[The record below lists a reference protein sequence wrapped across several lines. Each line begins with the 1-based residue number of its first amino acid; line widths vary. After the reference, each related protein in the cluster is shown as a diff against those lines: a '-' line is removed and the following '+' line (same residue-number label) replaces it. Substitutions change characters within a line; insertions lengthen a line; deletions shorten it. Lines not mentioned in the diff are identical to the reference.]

1 MASAS
6 PEPSQFRTD
15 IEGLRAVAVLGVLAF
30 HAGVP
35 HFAGGYVGVDVFY
48 VISGFLITSLMVRD
62 ARATPKIGA
71 FLTAFY
77 ARRIRRILPA
87 SSLVLV
93 ATLLGAA
100 VLQNPLENVGV
111 AGDALATG
119 LFVSNIRFAWRA
131 SDYFAADSAPS
142 PFLQYWSL
150 SLEEQFY
157 FFWPIIFFTL
167 FLLATRF
174 RRKGVVVGG
183 LVAIVGASFALSLYL
198 MHKDPI
204 RAFYLLPPR
213 AWELGLGALVAL
225 HAEKL
230 AALKSSI
237 RNAAMAAG
245 LLAIVAVMVFFT
257 SSTPFPGWTALGPTL
272 GTAFVI
278 AGGCGR
284 PATGPIHRILAW
296 TPMQLVGRYS
306 YSLYLW
312 HWPVLV
318 LKIDRFKWLYA
329 SWPIRTAFMLAVT
342 VPAAVLTY
350 HLVEN
355 PVRSA
360 HALKRHAART
370 MAVGLGLVVASIL
383 GVWTFQRLGGD
394 AELSTDRGVPATGGR
409 LGGLVVP
416 RDFVPRNLVPSLD
429 DTNDRN
435 YVQCGSPCVVGSP
448 EAPHKIVL
456 FGNSFAG
463 HWGGAFEV
471 AARRLD
477 ASVEIHA
484 PGGCTSFLIPVELL
498 PSTDRSTCGPRRE
511 RVFTSMSEN
520 PPEIVVLSNKSS
532 EVFEKNPA
540 EWERGVREAIRRMPK
555 RSTVLVFAET
565 PRAKEAIPLCLAENL
580 EHADRCDQRWPEEM
594 NRRLERITVEEGAR
608 FVDLQ
613 PQFCRDGRC
622 PAITE
627 DMLIYADRGH
637 LTVPFSRAKGEW
649 LAAMLQ
655 QVMEER
661 QARRD

>member
-62 ARATPKIGA
+62 ARTTPTIGA

-77 ARRIRRILPA
+77 ARRVRRILPA

-100 VLQNPLENVGV
+100 VLQNRLENVGV
-111 AGDALATG
+111 AGDALATA

-131 SDYFAADSAPS
+131 SDYFAADNAPS

-157 FFWPIIFFTL
+157 FFWPIIFFAL
-167 FLLATRF
+167 FLLATRY
-174 RRKGVVVGG
+174 RRRNILVGG
-183 LVAIVGASFALSLYL
+183 LVAICAASFGLSLYL

-230 AALKSSI
+230 AALRSSV
-237 RNAAMAAG
+237 RNAAMAVG
-245 LLAIVAVMVFFT
+245 LLAIVAVMVLFT

-272 GTAFVI
+272 GTALVI

-284 PATGPIHRILAW
+284 PATGPVHRILAW
-296 TPMQLVGRYS
+296 TPMQLVGKYS

-318 LKIDRFKWLYA
+318 LKIETFKRLYA
-329 SWPIRTAFMLAVT
+329 TWPIRTAFMLAVT

-360 HALKRHAART
+360 RSLKRHASRT
-370 MAVGLGLVVASIL
+370 MAVGLGLVIASIA
-383 GVWTFQRLGGD
+383 GVWAFQRLGGD
-394 AELSTDRGVPATGGR
+394 ARLSTDRVVEATAGK
-409 LGGLVVP
+409 LGAAVVP
-416 RDFVPRNLVPSLD
+416 RDFVPRNLIPPLE
-429 DTNDRN
+429 DTKDRN

-448 EAPHKIVL
+448 EAKHKIVL

-463 HWGGAFEV
+463 HWGGAFD
-471 AARRLD
+471 AAAPRLD
-477 ASVEIHA
+477 ARVEIHA

-511 RVFTSMSEN
+511 RVFTSMAKD
-520 PPEIVVLSNKSS
+520 PPDIVVLSNKSS
-532 EVFEKNPA
+532 EVFEENPA
-540 EWERGVREAIRRMPK
+540 EWERGVREAIRRMP
-555 RSTVLVFAET
+555 RSSTVLVFAET
-565 PRAKEAIPLCLAENL
+565 PRGKEAIPLCLAKNL
-580 EHADRCDQRWPEEM
+580 EHAERCDVRWPEKV
-594 NRRLERITVEEGAR
+594 NKNLERITVEEGAR
-608 FVDLQ
+608 FVDLRSE
-613 PQFCRDGRC
+613 FCRDGRC

-637 LTVPFSRAKGEW
+637 LTVPFSRAKGDW
-649 LAAMLQ
+649 LTATLQ
-655 QVMEER
+655 PVLEER
-661 QARRD
+661 PARGK